1 MARYFVWRWSNEN
14 VLAVANGE
22 IKSWVKPQLGSVFTR
37 HVADQILKL
46 LSPTDKMTRICKL
59 WSGYLQPCKL
69 VKILNLKQTN
79 IISQWL
85 LSLLRNSKIKRKHIN
100 WEESANA
107 KYFLLFYHPYIK
119 YL

>member
-14 VLAVANGE
+14 VLAVSNGE

-59 WSGYLQPCKL
+59 WSGYLPPCQISENSKP
-69 VKILNLKQTN
+69 QTN
-79 IISQWL
+79 KHYITVTVISP
-85 LSLLRNSKIKRKHIN
+85 KK
-100 WEESANA
+100 
-107 KYFLLFYHPYIK
+107 
-119 YL
+119 